1 MKNNY
6 IIASVGTLFTITG
19 VNVPDFSAA
28 VKEYDDRRAR
38 QESLYTQ
45 VRDQLNVS
53 TYSMYFSEQGPKRD
67 FRALYSSI
75 AKSSW
80 FKESYSGKSLGDV
93 SVIEF

>member
-6 IIASVGTLFTITG
+6 IIATVGTMFTITG
-19 VNVPDFSAA
+19 INAPNLSAVA
-28 VKEYDDRRAR
+28 KEYDDRRAR
-38 QESLYTQ
+38 QEDIYSQ

-67 FRALYSSI
+67 FRALYSSV

-80 FKESYSGKSLGDV
+80 FKGAYSGKSLGDV